1 MKRQTPVPSAVAYL
15 VILLVVLGLHRFTTL
30 GIDESPSRTPL
41 PSDGAGA
48 PPDQSLT
55 SIQLVPSRRS
65 EAHLLAPLRLEGHE
79 LLFLLDTGASSSVM
93 SRRAARAL
101 GLEPLTRPVVGA
113 VNESWQVQQVLP
125 VDSLEIG
132 PVRFS
137 EFDLVVMDLSSIRA
151 GLGREVAGVLGANVL
166 GAQPF
171 EIDFPRRKLW
181 LGRSQAA
188 FVQERA
194 AGQRDGHLPLRDISG
209 GYFVSAAAES
219 QEAWF
224 LVDSGASQT
233 QIGEALASHVGN
245 RSARLG
251 RSYDAV
257 GSRVEPLMEARLGS
271 LMVGQLTRSGVQVSV
286 GEPTL
291 LGLDFLS
298 DLHLR
303 IDPAEQRLTLRYTPP
318 VR

>member
-1 MKRQTPVPSAVAYL
+1 MKTQTRVPSAVAYL

-30 GIDESPSRTPL
+30 GIDDAPSRTPL

-48 PPDQSLT
+48 PPDESIT
-55 SIQLVPSRRS
+55 SIALVPSHRS

-101 GLEPLTRPVVGA
+101 GLEERTRPVLGA
-113 VNESWQVQQVLP
+113 VNESWQLQQVLP
-125 VDSLEIG
+125 VDSLELG
-132 PVRFS
+132 TARFS
-137 EFDLVVMDLSSIRA
+137 DFELVVMDLSPIRA

-171 EIDFPRRKLW
+171 EIDFPRRRLW
-181 LGRSQAA
+181 LGRSEAA
-188 FVQERA
+188 FERDRGA
-194 AGQRDGHLPLRDISG
+194 DQRDGQLPLRGISG
-209 GYFVSAAAES
+209 GYFVTAAAES
-219 QEAWF
+219 MEAWF

-233 QIGEALASHVGN
+233 QIGEALASRVGD
-245 RSARLG
+245 RSSRLG

-257 GSRVEPLMEARLGS
+257 DTRFEPLMEARLGS

-291 LGLDFLS
+291 LGLDFLA

-303 IDPAEQRLTLRYTPP
+303 IDPGEQRLTLRYTPP